1 MKNEI
6 FIKILSISILIIVCF
21 AILINGASAS
31 APASHK
37 IAGVPQHKQINGLS
51 CGPAALEIVFDY
63 WGADIDQKAIADA
76 ARSSSIGTYT
86 WDMMRTGQFSHL
98 SAAQGNFFPH
108 AAPDSGFPERS
119 LGYASFNYSSDKF
132 WWEDLKGI
140 IASNIPVILLMKYA
154 PNDDTGHYRVIVGY
168 DETKEEVYFIDPW
181 ARDLKRVT
189 NPDGTITW
197 SMEDF
202 KKAWNYDKYGTN
214 NPYWGAVLMPWSVDL
229 ISEGSPTAGSTVKVT
244 ADIKYPCQLPF
255 DCSSYPA
262 TDASAMIQ
270 LPPNMELTGS
280 PVIEIGNLKAGESST
295 VSWNVRVNADASGSV
310 ISVSAGGKVSGSVP
324 EVHWNGNQVS
334 YPAYGYTDE
343 IGGEASIKV

>member
-1 MKNEI
+1 MKNERY
-6 FIKILSISILIIVCF
+6 IKILFISILIIVCS

-31 APASHK
+31 MPSSYK

-51 CGPAALEIVFDY
+51 CGPAALEIIFDY

-108 AAPDSGFPERS
+108 DAPASGFPERP

-168 DETKEEVYFIDPW
+168 DETKSEVYFMDPW
-181 ARDLKRVT
+181 ARDQKRVT
-189 NPDGTITW
+189 NPDGTVTW
-197 SMEDF
+197 SMADF
-202 KKAWNYDKYGTN
+202 KKAWNYDKYGTP

-229 ISEGSPTAGSTVKVT
+229 RKEGMVKADSTITVT
-244 ADIKYPCQLPF
+244 ADIKYPCQQPF

-262 TDASAMIQ
+262 YDASAMIH
-270 LPPNMELTGS
+270 LPPNMELSGS
-280 PVIEIGNLKAGESST
+280 PRINIGNIKAGQTAT
-295 VSWNVRVNADASGSV
+295 VSWDVRVNADASGSV

-324 EVHWNGNQVS
+324 EVHWNGHKIS
-334 YPAYGYTDE
+334 YPEYGYTDE
-343 IGGEASIKV
+343 IGGKAKINV